1 MNVSPTL
8 TVQEF
13 KTIHNAV
20 CELDSLVFQLE
31 QVLKP
36 ELYAKLLRARDSIRQ
51 GLQGAYQQDHDAF
64 DRKGQHYTNVKAEL
78 GIRGS
83 DWSIYEVDNLS
94 DRHPFEGADRVV
106 YRDHWGEQPVQC
118 SINGLTWAALWVAAN
133 ACIRDSGDDHHTFIE
148 AFRPSKDDPRTLVL
162 VTGS

>member
-1 MNVSPTL
+1 MNCDVML
-8 TVQEF
+8 TAEEF
-13 KTIHNAV
+13 KTIHNTLWAMQYQGMDGKTGA
-20 CELDSLVFQLE
+20 E
-31 QVLKP
+31 K
-36 ELYAKLLRARDSIRQ
+36 IREA
-51 GLQGAYQQDHDAF
+51 LAGAYKQDREAF

-94 DRHPFEGADRVV
+94 ERHPFEGADRVV

-148 AFRPSKDDPRTLVL
+148 AFRPSKDDPSVLYL